1 MYLREIS
8 LGVLDIE
15 EKDVIYSNENVH
27 IPITV
32 AKLFLPHRT
41 GEPVIFLS
49 KLLSKF
55 HITKERENY
64 AAARSITAYTSRVH
78 GRSAA
83 IPVRFKDKYGNV
95 YNWINFKGIGR
106 TLQGGFKKK
115 IMLKS
120 PFSKRDIREDDFGLL
135 TLGHANRDCAVADK
149 LLKLGMRTSPILY
162 IIGLRQLPG
171 KDGRMHPVEELIQKS
186 RNLEDKPVVIVRGMR
201 SFLRLWDVYDA
212 DPQERDLLVKKAR
225 ECVNREGKAI
235 LRDSREYL
243 SWLSSTVAEQL
254 SILYSAGAYH
264 KYINGHNI
272 TLAGEIIDL
281 GSMASH
287 QLMKE
292 DREVSL
298 AEIWQD
304 VQRAYWELHEFAEL
318 LSLEDEKERSLGRFL
333 RRYLECAAEKR
344 LRRAEAAE
352 LKAGIVD
359 FCNDLPLKDAKNSIS
374 DDAIEQKSLDLAKG
388 LFLAINE
395 GYHPA
400 KKFLERN
407 SK

>member
-8 LGVLDIE
+8 LGFLEVE
-15 EKDVIYSNENVH
+15 EKDIIYRNEDVH
-27 IPITV
+27 IPV
-32 AKLFLPHRT
+32 KAAKLFLPHRT
-41 GEPVIFLS
+41 GTSVIFLS
-49 KLLSKF
+49 KLLSKL
-55 HITKERENY
+55 HLARERGNY
-64 AAARSITAYTSRVH
+64 AAARNIIAYTSRAH

-95 YNWINFKGIGR
+95 YNWLNFKGIGR
-106 TLQGGFKKK
+106 TLQGGFKKRIK
-115 IMLKS
+115 IKA
-120 PFSKRDIREDDFGLL
+120 PFSKRDISEDDFGLL
-135 TLGHANRDCAVADK
+135 TLGHANRDCEVANR

-162 IIGLRQLPG
+162 IIELRQLPG
-171 KDGRMHPVEELIQKS
+171 KDGKMHPVEELIPKS
-186 RNLEDKPVVIVRGMR
+186 RNLADKPVVIVRGMR
-201 SFLRLWDVYDA
+201 SFLRLRDVYDA

-304 VQRAYWELHEFAEL
+304 VQRAYWVLHEFAEL
-318 LSLEDEKERSLGRFL
+318 LSLEEEKERLLGRFL

-344 LRRAEAAE
+344 LRRAEAAD
-352 LKAGIVD
+352 LKIRIAD

-400 KKFLERN
+400 KKFLEKN